1 MPATAPT
8 SPPVTV
14 EGRQVKCLSQ
24 EEMEER
30 CRLGLCFNCNKKFGR
45 RHNCVCQ
52 RICLLD
58 LAPGD
63 DDGASELDDA
73 AIDDPQI
80 SLHAIT
86 RVRTSETMQIH
97 LTLGSISLH
106 ALIDSGY
113 MHNFIDEEAAG
124 RTTLTLPLLG

>member
-1 MPATAPT
+1 
-8 SPPVTV
+8 
-14 EGRQVKCLSQ
+14 
-24 EEMEER
+24 MEER
-30 CRLGLCFNCNKKFGR
+30 RPLGLCFNCNKKFGR
-45 RHNCVCQ
+45 RHNRVCQ
-52 RICLLD
+52 CIYLLD

-86 RVRTSETMQIH
+86 GVRTSETMQIH
-97 LTLGSISLH
+97 LTLGSISLR
-106 ALIDSGY
+106 ALIDSGF
-113 MHNFIDEEAAG
+113 MHNFIVEEPSA